1 LFIGPNGNKELNF
14 KFFQGT
20 GYNLHQNTIQTS
32 SWQFNVLGENEWI
45 FFPPNHT
52 KYFSKKI
59 NILDDE
65 KYERFEG
72 ISKNGDIIFIP
83 PLWYIFFH
91 FKKGGQKSRIC
102 HQSLLV

>member
-1 LFIGPNGNKELNF
+1 
-14 KFFQGT
+14 
-20 GYNLHQNTIQTS
+20 
-32 SWQFNVLGENEWI
+32 VLGENEWI

-83 PLWYIFFH
+83 PLWYIFFSFEKRWSKVTNLSPITIGLVCE
-91 FKKGGQKSRIC
+91 FKN
-102 HQSLLV
+102 